1 MIQDLRNSQY
11 MRFYVG
17 QTTEARRRIPFHVTQ
32 ILRSS
37 SESLHY
43 FICSHGGGQRIA
55 KFLKLWEFREI
66 DSVHMEG
73 GALLNI
79 LEMAF
84 CRAFQSLPG
93 NVLEE
98 YFDAP
103 PEDGFANVGA
113 NIIPPL
119 LQSSKLSEG
128 KRLRFVV
135 PLSTSSDPEIPKWF
149 NTRCSSVA
157 KITMAAAKDLL
168 GPNYLQAFVEAT
180 VSIPVALDIK
190 LFAKTDESS
199 GTCITSDMM
208 KDMSSTWTESLGRP
222 VALAVPFGLP
232 SAPIAFILDFG
243 RVVIDD
249 MNLHH
254 IDDSADQTGNQSLE
268 LPWGFREQG
277 FTERT
282 AMVWTVSLRQFRI
295 NTRDVAELQTPQ
307 REKLL
312 SQCHRELLQRCSH
325 RVIFLCGPN
334 ARRIVLAGI
343 QLPSKLHKL
352 ELKLSSYCCE
362 AYLYLGCSS
371 PKLYLFCPEIP
382 NLTAKGGSARR
393 VDMLIRLVTIL
404 TETQGI
410 RVGLFERSGILS
422 HILRQA
428 QDETRGA
435 PKLTTSTMDSG
446 LRAWLYRKGITQ
458 ESDIRRIELA
468 AGSLTRGLLMLLHIL
483 PRRNEETTS
492 AKGYTN
498 MPTQPH
504 SKRTHHRPFE
514 AEKFEEVSQIF
525 SASRKLHDIEIENRK
540 AMVME
545 TIESGTTPSASDTH
559 EGSRE
564 AGPTNE
570 RPVEGT
576 VTGEELSDAE
586 IPDRTPDRQEL
597 YTVHER
603 IQHMEEALPGRA
615 EHATFDAN
623 TSWEASGF
631 GDPETNEKLAAAF
644 FDAETD
650 ERDEFE
656 ARAEFILQNGQFE
669 IHGDRPD
676 IRESTTSRAP
686 RGFSILAGEPSR
698 RWNVGSVVKAE
709 WEAKH
714 KVAGY
719 KVQAPHTEH
728 RGGHV
733 ITLCYMQIF
742 FPRFMDFDGNHL
754 TIFPEF
760 TESGRHKRVWATR
773 ALDTD
778 PASRLAI
785 RICGKRK
792 NGDDFDMYLERNTNN
807 AVTTANAFADRVLE
821 GLDIAQIKN
830 RPRRFVHKPIERAS
844 RNSALAAVDVEQ
856 DEPEVS
862 TVEEETL

>member
-1 MIQDLRNSQY
+1 MLFFFFHPRLETIFQSQRDCLRPWSDCAGYLNVIEDLRNSQY

-17 QTTEARRRIPFHVTQ
+17 QTIETRRRIPFHVSQ
-32 ILRSS
+32 ILKSS
-37 SESLHY
+37 SDSLHY

-66 DSVHMEG
+66 DSADTED

-84 CRAFQSLPG
+84 CRAFQSLPA

-113 NIIPPL
+113 NVIPPL
-119 LQSSKLSEG
+119 YQSSRLSEG

-135 PLSTSSDPEIPKWF
+135 DLSTSSDPEIPKWF
-149 NTRCSSVA
+149 NTRCSSEA
-157 KITMAAAKDLL
+157 KRSMAAAKDLL
-168 GPNYLQAFVEAT
+168 GPHYLQAFAEAT
-180 VSIPVALDIK
+180 ASIPAALDIK
-190 LFAKTDESS
+190 LFAKTDERAC
-199 GTCITSDMM
+199 TFMETSDMIQ
-208 KDMSSTWTESLGRP
+208 DMSSTWKKSLGRP
-222 VALAVPFGLP
+222 VSLAVPFGFP
-232 SAPIAFILDFG
+232 SAPIAFILDYG

-249 MNLHH
+249 TNSNH
-254 IDDSADQTGNQSLE
+254 IGDSADQTGNQSLE

-282 AMVWTVSLRQFRI
+282 VMVWTVSLRQFRI
-295 NTRDVAELQTPQ
+295 NTRELAELQNPQ

-312 SQCHRELLQRCSH
+312 SECHRGLIQRCSH
-325 RVIFLCGPN
+325 RVVFLCGSN
-334 ARRIVLAGI
+334 ARRIVLTGI
-343 QLPSKLHKL
+343 SFASKLHKL

-362 AYLYLGCSS
+362 AYLDLGCAC
-371 PKLYLFCPEIP
+371 PKLYIFCPEIP
-382 NLTAKGGSARR
+382 SLTVKWASARR
-393 VDMLIRLVTIL
+393 VDMLIRLAIVL

-422 HILRQA
+422 QILRQA
-428 QDETRGA
+428 QYETRGGR
-435 PKLTTSTMDSG
+435 KFTTSTLDSG
-446 LRAWLYRKGITQ
+446 LRAWLYRKGLTQ

-498 MPTQPH
+498 MPTQPR
-504 SKRTHHRPFE
+504 SKRTHHIPFE
-514 AEKFEEVSQIF
+514 ADKLEAVSQIF
-525 SASRKLHDIEIENRK
+525 GASRKLHYIEIERRT

-545 TIESGTTPSASDTH
+545 RVESGTTPSASDTH
-559 EGSRE
+559 DGSRK
-564 AGPTNE
+564 AGTTDE
-570 RPVEGT
+570 RPVESRL
-576 VTGEELSDAE
+576 TGEGLSGAE
-586 IPDRTPDRQEL
+586 IADRIPDRQEL

-623 TSWEASGF
+623 TSWETSDF
-631 GDPETNEKLAAAF
+631 DDPETNEKLAAAF

-656 ARAEFILQNGQFE
+656 ARAEFVFQNGQFE
-669 IHGDRPD
+669 IHGDLSD
-676 IRESTTSRAP
+676 IRRSTTSRAP
-686 RGFSILAGEPSR
+686 RGNSILAGEARR

-719 KVQAPHTEH
+719 EVRAPHTEH
-728 RGGHV
+728 IGGHV
-733 ITLCYMQIF
+733 ITLCYMQLF
-742 FPRFMDFDGNHL
+742 FPRYMDFDGSHP
-754 TIFPEF
+754 TVFPEF
-760 TESGRHKRVWATR
+760 TESGKHERVWATR

-785 RICGKRK
+785 
-792 NGDDFDMYLERNTNN
+792 
-807 AVTTANAFADRVLE
+807 
-821 GLDIAQIKN
+821 
-830 RPRRFVHKPIERAS
+830 
-844 RNSALAAVDVEQ
+844 
-856 DEPEVS
+856 
-862 TVEEETL
+862 